1 MTELVA
7 FSVKMT
13 PADRDELKR
22 VADVIE
28 LDAADVVRLALV
40 DYMRQH
46 SETFTG
52 KVSDGDKNK
61 RPTAGRKQGTKDS
74 HPRKR
79 RAS

>member
-22 VADVIE
+22 VADVVD
-28 LDAADVVRLALV
+28 LDAADVVRLALA

-46 SETFTG
+46 AGTFTG
-52 KVSDGDKNK
+52 KGSDGDKSK
-61 RPTAGRKQGTKDS
+61 RPAAGRKQETKDS